1 MSTQT
6 LTTIPT
12 SGKKPRVRMERV
24 NWSGTIIL
32 ILCAVTV
39 LLPLY
44 VTISMAFKTTGQ
56 AVDGNAFSLPAPF
69 SIDGFVEAW
78 NLTKFPV
85 GAAISLLVTAG
96 TVIATILLAA
106 FASYAIVRN
115 WDRRLFRYSFF
126 YLLAAMFIPFP
137 VVALPQIQLTGRVG
151 LDNPLGVIILATMFQ
166 LSFSV
171 LLFTA
176 FLRSIPI
183 ELEESARIDGATT
196 WQTFWQLIFPLLA
209 PMSATVGIFAF
220 LYAWNDFMMP
230 SLIISDPALQT
241 LPVRQNLFQ
250 TQFSNNY
257 NVSFASFGD
266 RSELRVVLDLH
277 DGSPVA
283 QCVGEAGVRPLPE
296 TVGMRWRDAVAVH
309 GGGDAGAQCEH
320 AVSRDAG
327 LVECRTQLLED
338 HRPAL
343 VGRLVRGDLHPVMHE
358 RPVDRIRDGHGEVRV
373 AGVDADDDAE
383 VGGEGETPCGAPGA
397 VAPGGAGIGEFVQH
411 VGADQGVD
419 RIDRGGTGERGAG
432 HDVAG
437 GEVAGIPGEVEH
449 GADARASGSE
459 TSRDFCHTP

>member
-6 LTTIPT
+6 ITTQT
-12 SGKKPRVRMERV
+12 AGKKPRIKMERP

-32 ILCAVTV
+32 ILCTVTV

-78 NLTKFPV
+78 NLTRFPV
-85 GAAISLLVTAG
+85 GAGISLLVTAG
-96 TVIATILLAA
+96 TVAATIILAA

-115 WDRRLFRYSFF
+115 WDRRLFRWSFF

-151 LDNPLGVIILATMFQ
+151 LDNPFGVIILATMFQ

-196 WQTFWQLIFPLLA
+196 WQTFWRLIFPLLA

-230 SLIISDPALQT
+230 SLIISDPAMQT

-250 TQFSNNY
+250 NQFSNNY
-257 NVSFASFGD
+257 NVAFASYLMAMAPAILAYLFTQ
-266 RSELRVVLDLH
+266 RFVME
-277 DGSPVA
+277 
-283 QCVGEAGVRPLPE
+283 GV
-296 TVGMRWRDAVAVH
+296 
-309 GGGDAGAQCEH
+309 
-320 AVSRDAG
+320 
-327 LVECRTQLLED
+327 TQ
-338 HRPAL
+338 
-343 VGRLVRGDLHPVMHE
+343 
-358 RPVDRIRDGHGEVRV
+358 
-373 AGVDADDDAE
+373 
-383 VGGEGETPCGAPGA
+383 GA
-397 VAPGGAGIGEFVQH
+397 VKG
-411 VGADQGVD
+411 
-419 RIDRGGTGERGAG
+419 
-432 HDVAG
+432 
-437 GEVAGIPGEVEH
+437 
-449 GADARASGSE
+449 
-459 TSRDFCHTP
+459 

>member
-1 MSTQT
+1 MTTSQPA
-6 LTTIPT
+6 LTFEQVEPSLALRPSRPAKRPI
-12 SGKKPRVRMERV
+12 MERV

-44 VTISMAFKTTGQ
+44 VTLSMAFKTTEQ

-69 SIDGFVEAW
+69 SLDGFVQAW

-85 GAAISLLVTAG
+85 GASISLLVTAG
-96 TVIATILLAA
+96 TVIATIVLAA

-176 FLRSIPI
+176 FLRSIPL

-196 WQTFWQLIFPLLA
+196 WQTFWKLIFPLLA

-257 NVSFASFGD
+257 NVSFASY
-266 RSELRVVLDLH
+266 LM
-277 DGSPVA
+277 A
-283 QCVGEAGVRPLPE
+283 MA
-296 TVGMRWRDAVAVH
+296 
-309 GGGDAGAQCEH
+309 
-320 AVSRDAG
+320 
-327 LVECRTQLLED
+327 
-338 HRPAL
+338 PAL
-343 VGRLVRGDLHPVMHE
+343 IAYLFTQRWVME
-358 RPVDRIRDGHGEVRV
+358 
-373 AGVDADDDAE
+373 GV
-383 VGGEGETPCGAPGA
+383 TQGALKG
-397 VAPGGAGIGEFVQH
+397 
-411 VGADQGVD
+411 
-419 RIDRGGTGERGAG
+419 
-432 HDVAG
+432 
-437 GEVAGIPGEVEH
+437 
-449 GADARASGSE
+449 
-459 TSRDFCHTP
+459 

>member
-1 MSTQT
+1 MSTQPALAPAT
-6 LTTIPT
+6 
-12 SGKKPRVRMERV
+12 GKNRRNLHLAERI
-24 NWSGTIIL
+24 NWSATIIL
-32 ILCAVTV
+32 ILCSVTV

-44 VTISMAFKTTGQ
+44 VTVSMAFKSTGQ

-69 SIDGFVEAW
+69 SIEGFVEAW

-85 GAAISLLVTAG
+85 GATISFLVTAG
-96 TVIATILLAA
+96 TVALTILLAA

-115 WDRRLFRYSFF
+115 WDRRLFRYSFY

-151 LDNPLGVIILATMFQ
+151 LDNPLGVVILATMFQ

-196 WQTFWQLIFPLLA
+196 WQAFWRLIFPLLA

-257 NVSFASFGD
+257 NVSFASYLMAMAPAIIVYLFTQ
-266 RSELRVVLDLH
+266 RWVME
-277 DGSPVA
+277 
-283 QCVGEAGVRPLPE
+283 GV
-296 TVGMRWRDAVAVH
+296 
-309 GGGDAGAQCEH
+309 
-320 AVSRDAG
+320 
-327 LVECRTQLLED
+327 TQ
-338 HRPAL
+338 
-343 VGRLVRGDLHPVMHE
+343 
-358 RPVDRIRDGHGEVRV
+358 
-373 AGVDADDDAE
+373 
-383 VGGEGETPCGAPGA
+383 GA
-397 VAPGGAGIGEFVQH
+397 VKG
-411 VGADQGVD
+411 
-419 RIDRGGTGERGAG
+419 
-432 HDVAG
+432 
-437 GEVAGIPGEVEH
+437 
-449 GADARASGSE
+449 
-459 TSRDFCHTP
+459 

>member
-1 MSTQT
+1 MSTET
-6 LTTIPT
+6 LTTIPAD
-12 SGKKPRVRMERV
+12 GRRKRQKMERV

-32 ILCAVTV
+32 ILCTATI
-39 LLPLY
+39 LIPLY

-69 SIDGFVEAW
+69 SIDGFVQAW
-78 NLTKFPV
+78 TLTKFPV

-96 TVIATILLAA
+96 TVIATIVLAA

-151 LDNPLGVIILATMFQ
+151 LDNPFGVIILATMFQ

-183 ELEESARIDGATT
+183 ELEESARIDGAST
-196 WQTFWQLIFPLLA
+196 WQTFWKLIFPLLA

-250 TQFSNNY
+250 NQFSNNY
-257 NVSFASFGD
+257 NVAFASY
-266 RSELRVVLDLH
+266 LMAMA
-277 DGSPVA
+277 PAIVA
-283 QCVGEAGVRPLPE
+283 YLFTQRWVMEGV
-296 TVGMRWRDAVAVH
+296 
-309 GGGDAGAQCEH
+309 
-320 AVSRDAG
+320 
-327 LVECRTQLLED
+327 TQ
-338 HRPAL
+338 
-343 VGRLVRGDLHPVMHE
+343 
-358 RPVDRIRDGHGEVRV
+358 
-373 AGVDADDDAE
+373 
-383 VGGEGETPCGAPGA
+383 GA
-397 VAPGGAGIGEFVQH
+397 VKG
-411 VGADQGVD
+411 
-419 RIDRGGTGERGAG
+419 
-432 HDVAG
+432 
-437 GEVAGIPGEVEH
+437 
-449 GADARASGSE
+449 
-459 TSRDFCHTP
+459 

>member
-1 MSTQT
+1 MTTSQPALAFEQADTE
-6 LTTIPT
+6 LTTGGVAT
-12 SGKKPRVRMERV
+12 QGGKKRRDTASGRPERV
-24 NWSGTIIL
+24 NWSTTIIL
-32 ILCAVTV
+32 ILCSVTV

-56 AVDGNAFSLPAPF
+56 AVDGNAFSLPMPL
-69 SIDGFVEAW
+69 SIEGFVQAW

-96 TVIATILLAA
+96 TVVATILLAA

-151 LDNPLGVIILATMFQ
+151 LDNPFGVILLATMFQ

-183 ELEESARIDGATT
+183 ELEESARVDGAST
-196 WQTFWQLIFPLLA
+196 WQTFWRLIFPLLA

-230 SLIISDPALQT
+230 SLIIADPALQT

-257 NVSFASFGD
+257 NVAFASYLMAMAPAIIAYLFTQ
-266 RSELRVVLDLH
+266 RWVME
-277 DGSPVA
+277 
-283 QCVGEAGVRPLPE
+283 GV
-296 TVGMRWRDAVAVH
+296 
-309 GGGDAGAQCEH
+309 
-320 AVSRDAG
+320 
-327 LVECRTQLLED
+327 TQ
-338 HRPAL
+338 
-343 VGRLVRGDLHPVMHE
+343 
-358 RPVDRIRDGHGEVRV
+358 
-373 AGVDADDDAE
+373 
-383 VGGEGETPCGAPGA
+383 GA
-397 VAPGGAGIGEFVQH
+397 VKG
-411 VGADQGVD
+411 
-419 RIDRGGTGERGAG
+419 
-432 HDVAG
+432 
-437 GEVAGIPGEVEH
+437 
-449 GADARASGSE
+449 
-459 TSRDFCHTP
+459 

>member
-6 LTTIPT
+6 LFTTEALT
-12 SGKKPRVRMERV
+12 TRGRKPRIRMERV

-44 VTISMAFKTTGQ
+44 VTISMAFKTSAQ
-56 AVDGNAFSLPAPF
+56 VADGNAFSLPAPF
-69 SIDGFVEAW
+69 SIDGFVQAW
-78 NLTKFPV
+78 TLTKFPV
-85 GAAISLLVTAG
+85 GAGISMLVTAG
-96 TVIATILLAA
+96 TVIATIVLAA

-115 WDRRLFRYSFF
+115 WDRKLFRWSFF

-151 LDNPLGVIILATMFQ
+151 LDNPAGVIILATMFQ

-176 FLRSIPI
+176 FLRSIPL

-196 WQTFWQLIFPLLA
+196 WQTFWRIIFPLLG

-257 NVSFASFGD
+257 NVSFASY
-266 RSELRVVLDLH
+266 LMAMA
-277 DGSPVA
+277 PAIVA
-283 QCVGEAGVRPLPE
+283 YLFTQRWVMEGV
-296 TVGMRWRDAVAVH
+296 
-309 GGGDAGAQCEH
+309 
-320 AVSRDAG
+320 
-327 LVECRTQLLED
+327 TQ
-338 HRPAL
+338 
-343 VGRLVRGDLHPVMHE
+343 
-358 RPVDRIRDGHGEVRV
+358 
-373 AGVDADDDAE
+373 
-383 VGGEGETPCGAPGA
+383 GA
-397 VAPGGAGIGEFVQH
+397 VKG
-411 VGADQGVD
+411 
-419 RIDRGGTGERGAG
+419 
-432 HDVAG
+432 
-437 GEVAGIPGEVEH
+437 
-449 GADARASGSE
+449 
-459 TSRDFCHTP
+459 

>member
-85 GAAISLLVTAG
+85 GAGISLLVTAG
-96 TVIATILLAA
+96 TVIATIVLAA

-115 WDRRLFRYSFF
+115 WDHRLFRYSFF

-137 VVALPQIQLTGRVG
+137 VVALPQIQLTGWVG
-151 LDNPLGVIILATMFQ
+151 LDNPFGVIILATMFQ

-183 ELEESARIDGATT
+183 ELEESARIDGAST

-230 SLIISDPALQT
+230 SLIISDPAMQT

-257 NVSFASFGD
+257 NVSFASYLMAMAPAILAYLFTQ
-266 RSELRVVLDLH
+266 RFVME
-277 DGSPVA
+277 
-283 QCVGEAGVRPLPE
+283 GV
-296 TVGMRWRDAVAVH
+296 
-309 GGGDAGAQCEH
+309 
-320 AVSRDAG
+320 
-327 LVECRTQLLED
+327 TQ
-338 HRPAL
+338 
-343 VGRLVRGDLHPVMHE
+343 
-358 RPVDRIRDGHGEVRV
+358 
-373 AGVDADDDAE
+373 
-383 VGGEGETPCGAPGA
+383 GA
-397 VAPGGAGIGEFVQH
+397 VKG
-411 VGADQGVD
+411 
-419 RIDRGGTGERGAG
+419 
-432 HDVAG
+432 
-437 GEVAGIPGEVEH
+437 
-449 GADARASGSE
+449 
-459 TSRDFCHTP
+459 

>member
-1 MSTQT
+1 MSTET
-6 LTTIPT
+6 LTTVPAD
-12 SGKKPRVRMERV
+12 GRRKRQKMERV

-32 ILCAVTV
+32 ILCTATI
-39 LLPLY
+39 LIPLY

-69 SIDGFVEAW
+69 SIDGFVQAW
-78 NLTKFPV
+78 TLTKFPV

-96 TVIATILLAA
+96 TVIATIVLAA

-151 LDNPLGVIILATMFQ
+151 LDNPFGVIILATMFQ

-196 WQTFWQLIFPLLA
+196 WQTFWRLIFPLLA

-250 TQFSNNY
+250 NQFSNNY
-257 NVSFASFGD
+257 NVAFASY
-266 RSELRVVLDLH
+266 LMAMA
-277 DGSPVA
+277 PAIVA
-283 QCVGEAGVRPLPE
+283 YLFTQRWVMEGV
-296 TVGMRWRDAVAVH
+296 
-309 GGGDAGAQCEH
+309 
-320 AVSRDAG
+320 
-327 LVECRTQLLED
+327 TQ
-338 HRPAL
+338 
-343 VGRLVRGDLHPVMHE
+343 
-358 RPVDRIRDGHGEVRV
+358 
-373 AGVDADDDAE
+373 
-383 VGGEGETPCGAPGA
+383 GA
-397 VAPGGAGIGEFVQH
+397 VKG
-411 VGADQGVD
+411 
-419 RIDRGGTGERGAG
+419 
-432 HDVAG
+432 
-437 GEVAGIPGEVEH
+437 
-449 GADARASGSE
+449 
-459 TSRDFCHTP
+459 